1 MYFKRP
7 VNALLKMTKQ
17 ELKTLLEKFDAGQC
31 TAEEI
36 GMLESWYLEWRSEET
51 IDFEEAEAERR
62 VDQIWDRL
70 KLDVQ
75 IKEKKLL
82 WPRIAA
88 AAVLILSLSLG
99 LYFYQSHSLVMKQ
112 ELVQQD
118 VAPGGNKAYLTLAD
132 GKRITLTDVA
142 NGELAKQAGVAIRKS
157 ADGQLIYKL
166 SDRIS
171 ASDKPVYNTI
181 ETPNGGQYQIIL
193 PDGTKVWL
201 NAASILKF
209 PSSFAGLKERR
220 VDLNGEGY
228 FEVSHNAGQPFIVKT
243 RQQEVF
249 VLGTHF
255 NIASYTGETTITT
268 LLKGAVMVRR
278 AGKIVNPLEGV
289 DFAVLKPGE
298 QSELKEK
305 IIVGPADL
313 EMVTAWKDG
322 MFIFNR
328 TKLQSILMQLSRWYN
343 VRVDYSDVPKDRAF
357 SGAILRASNLSSVLK
372 MLNETSGIKFK
383 IEDNTIK
390 IIKD

>member
-1 MYFKRP
+1 M
-7 VNALLKMTKQ
+7 NKQ

-36 GMLESWYLEWRSEET
+36 GTLESWYLVWRSEET

-70 KLDVQ
+70 KLDV
-75 IKEKKLL
+75 EVKKKIVL

-88 AAVLILSLSLG
+88 AAVLLLSLSLG
-99 LYFYQSHSLVMKQ
+99 LYFYHSHSLASKQ

-118 VAPGGNKAYLTLAD
+118 AAPGGNKAYLTLAD

-157 ADGQLIYKL
+157 ADGQLIYQL
-166 SDRIS
+166 SDRGT

-181 ETPNGGQYQIIL
+181 ETPNGGQYQVIL

-201 NAASILKF
+201 NAASVLKF

-220 VDLNGEGY
+220 VDLSGEGY
-228 FEVSHNAGQPFIVKT
+228 FEVSHNAKQPFIVKS
-243 RQQEVF
+243 RQQEVL

-255 NIASYTGETTITT
+255 NITSYTGETTITT

-278 AGKIVNPLEGV
+278 SGKIANPLEGE

-305 IIVGPADL
+305 ITISPADL
-313 EMVTAWKDG
+313 EMATAWKDG
-322 MFIFNR
+322 LFIFNK
-328 TKLQSILMQLSRWYN
+328 TKLQNILMQLSRWYN
-343 VRVDYSDVPKDRAF
+343 VHVDYSDVPKDRAL
-357 SGAILRASNLSSVLK
+357 SGAIKRESNLSSVLK
-372 MLNETSGIKFK
+372 MLYETSRINFI

-390 IIKD
+390 MKK